1 VPVTFSEIRA
11 RTQAIQV
18 LLDQGY
24 GKPPQTVRQEVDMPD
39 SPFDKLTEAQQDQ
52 ALAAARRR
60 LAQLES
66 MTPEERIADMEA
78 NLAEAKARL
87 ASSNGTRD

>member
-1 VPVTFSEIRA
+1 
-11 RTQAIQV
+11 
-18 LLDQGY
+18 
-24 GKPPQTVRQEVDMPD
+24 MPD
-39 SPFDKLTEAQQDQ
+39 SPFDKMTEAEQE
-52 ALAAARRR
+52 AAIIAVRRR
-60 LAQLES
+60 LARLES